1 MGCSWR
7 IGSARAATWIAAVG
21 LAVAVTAC
29 SSDEDE
35 PESDSPR
42 VVQLG
47 GPGETGRE
55 LSEDEIAELEEP
67 AAYSAADVA
76 FAQNM
81 IPHHE
86 QALEMIALID
96 KRSQSPDVPKIAER
110 MQVSQRTEIG
120 LLEDWLT
127 ARDEEVPSG
136 QHHHG
141 AHHEQLM
148 PGMLTDAEMEQLTDS
163 RGRVFD
169 RLFVQYMIRHHEGA
183 MIMVEDLLASGNGQE
198 PNLFQIAQQ
207 ISSDQAIEI
216 ARMKQLLIQ
225 L

>member
-1 MGCSWR
+1 MVRSWR
-7 IGSARAATWIAAVG
+7 IGSARAATWLAAVG
-21 LAVAVTAC
+21 LAVSVTAC
-29 SSDEDE
+29 SSDDD
-35 PESDSPR
+35 PESDTPR

-55 LSEDEIAELEEP
+55 LSEDELDELDETS
-67 AAYSAADVA
+67 YTAADVA

-96 KRSQSPDVPKIAER
+96 QRSQSPDVPKIAER

-127 ARDEEVPSG
+127 GRDEEVPSG

-148 PGMLTDAEMEQLTDS
+148 PGMLTGAEMEQLADS
-163 RGRVFD
+163 RGRAFD

-216 ARMKQLLIQ
+216 ARMKQLLTQ

>member
-1 MGCSWR
+1 MVYRWR
-7 IGSARAATWIAAVG
+7 IASARAATWLAVVG
-21 LAVAVTAC
+21 LALSVTAC
-29 SSDEDE
+29 SSDDDE
-35 PESDSPR
+35 PDSDSPR

-47 GPGETGRE
+47 EPGETGRE
-55 LSEDEIAELEEP
+55 LSEDELAELDEP
-67 AAYSAADVA
+67 SYSTADVA

-86 QALEMIALID
+86 QALEMVALID
-96 KRSQSPDVPKIAER
+96 ERHSSRDLPKIAER
-110 MQVSQRTEIG
+110 MQISQRTEIG

-127 ARDEEVPSG
+127 GRDEEVPSG

-148 PGMLTDAEMEQLTDS
+148 PGMLTDAEMEQLADS
-163 RGRVFD
+163 RGRAFD

-183 MIMVEDLLASGNGQE
+183 MIMVEDLLSSGNGQE
-198 PNLFQIAQQ
+198 PGLFHIAQQ

-216 ARMKQLLIQ
+216 ARMKQLLTQ

>member
-7 IGSARAATWIAAVG
+7 IGSARVATWLAAAG

-29 SSDEDE
+29 SSDDD
-35 PESDSPR
+35 PESDTPR

-47 GPGETGRE
+47 GPGETGQE
-55 LSEDEIAELEEP
+55 LSEDELAELDEP
-67 AAYSAADVA
+67 SYAAADVA

-81 IPHHE
+81 IAHHE

-96 KRSQSPDVPKIAER
+96 QRSQSPDVPKIAER

-127 ARDEEVPSG
+127 GRDEEVPSG

-141 AHHEQLM
+141 GHHEQLM
-148 PGMLTDAEMEQLTDS
+148 PGMLTDAEMEQLADS

-216 ARMKQLLIQ
+216 ARMKQLLTQ

>member
-7 IGSARAATWIAAVG
+7 IGSARVATWLAAAG

-29 SSDEDE
+29 SSDDD
-35 PESDSPR
+35 PESDTPR

-47 GPGETGRE
+47 GPGETGQE
-55 LSEDEIAELEEP
+55 LSEDELAELDEP
-67 AAYSAADVA
+67 SYAAADVA

-81 IPHHE
+81 IAHHE

-96 KRSQSPDVPKIAER
+96 QRSQSPDVPKIAER

-127 ARDEEVPSG
+127 GRDEEVPGG

-141 AHHEQLM
+141 AQHEQLM
-148 PGMLTDAEMEQLTDS
+148 PGMLTDAEMEQLADS

-216 ARMKQLLIQ
+216 ARMKQLLTQ